1 MPNAFRA
8 HCEKRR
14 AEPMSRDDNRVIIF
28 DTTLRDGEQSPGA
41 TMTLEEKLEVATL
54 LDEMG
59 VDVIEAGFPIAS
71 PGDFEA
77 VSEVAKL
84 VKRASVAGLSRAS
97 VKDIDAAAEAV
108 RHCEKPRIHTFIST
122 SPVHMK
128 YKLKKEPD
136 EVLELIRMSVT
147 HARNLV
153 DDVEWSAEDAT
164 RTERDFLCRCV
175 ETAIK
180 AGATTINIP
189 DTVGYTIPE
198 EFADLITM
206 LRERVP
212 GADEVIF
219 STHCHNDL
227 GLAVANSLAGVKAGA
242 RQVECTVNGIG
253 ERAGNAAL
261 EEIVMAMR
269 VRHDVYP
276 FTTGIDTTM
285 LTRASRL
292 VSAATSF
299 PVQYNKAIVGR
310 NAFAHESGIHQ
321 DGMLKHTQTYEI
333 MRPEDVGAGKTSL
346 VMGKHSGR
354 HAFRK
359 KLEELGYHLS
369 DNAFEDA
376 FQRFKELADR
386 KKHVYDEDIEAL
398 VDENIAT
405 AADKRKVAALTVIA
419 GTMGPQTATL
429 TVETPEGHRT
439 IQAVGNGPVD
449 ATFNAIKEAFPHDAR
464 LALYQVHSVTGGTD
478 AQAEVSVR
486 LEDEEAGLSSTGK
499 AADPDTLVAS
509 AKAYLAALNRLE
521 AKRQRVGP
529 MDATGETLSEEARR
543 SGP

>member
-1 MPNAFRA
+1 
-8 HCEKRR
+8 
-14 AEPMSRDDNRVIIF
+14 MSEQDRVYIF

-41 TMTLEEKLEVATL
+41 TMTLEEKLQVADL

-59 VDVIEAGFPIAS
+59 VDVIEAGFPVAS

-77 VSEVAKL
+77 VSEVAKR
-84 VKRASVAGLSRAS
+84 VKRASVAGLSRANAR
-97 VKDIDAAAEAV
+97 DIEVAAEAV
-108 RHCEKPRIHTFIST
+108 RFCESPRIHTFIST

-128 YKLKKEPD
+128 YKLQKSPE
-136 EVLELIRMSVT
+136 EVLELIHMSVSL
-147 HARNLV
+147 ARNLV

-180 AGATTINIP
+180 AGATVINVP
-189 DTVGYTIPE
+189 DTVGYAIPE
-198 EFADLITM
+198 EFAGLIRM
-206 LRERVP
+206 LLERVP
-212 GADEVIF
+212 GAEKVIF

-242 RQVECTVNGIG
+242 RQVECTINGIG

-261 EEIVMAMR
+261 EEVVMAMR
-269 VRHDVYP
+269 VRNDVYP
-276 FTTGIDTTM
+276 FTTSIDTCM
-285 LTRASRL
+285 LTRASKL
-292 VSAATSF
+292 VSAVTSF

-354 HAFRK
+354 HAFRT
-359 KLEELGYHLS
+359 KLEELGYELS

-376 FQRFKELADR
+376 FRRFKELADR

-398 VDENIAT
+398 VDEEIAT
-405 AADKRKVAALTVIA
+405 ATDRRKVVALTVIA

-429 TVETPEGHRT
+429 TVDEDGTHRT
-439 IQAVGNGPVD
+439 VQATGNGPVD
-449 ATFNAIKEAFPHDAR
+449 ATFNAIKQAFPHDAR
-464 LALYQVHSVTGGTD
+464 LALYQVHAVTEGTD
-478 AQAEVSVR
+478 AQAEVTVQLR
-486 LEDEEAGLSSTGK
+486 DENASISAVGR

-509 AKAYLAALNRLE
+509 AKAYLSALNRLE
-521 AKRQRVGP
+521 ARKARVRPMSTVGDEPLPETERRAGP
-529 MDATGETLSEEARR
+529 
-543 SGP
+543 